1 MEKNQL
7 KHYVDK
13 WNETEN
19 LGKWESFY
27 EIMTENGFVMDCY
40 ESFRELF
47 PDVQGTKS
55 TKEKSVVVEK
65 LKTADKQ
72 IVGNFIFS
80 HWRYLTH
87 WCEWG
92 FDVEKERKFFKELFE
107 VLLCKNS

>member
-19 LGKWESFY
+19 LEAWESFY
-27 EIMTENGFVMDCY
+27 ESMTENGFVMDSY
-40 ESFRELF
+40 ESFRTAF
-47 PDVQGTKS
+47 PDVQGVKS
-55 TKEKSVVVEK
+55 TKEKSIVVEK
-65 LKTADKQ
+65 LKTAERQ

-107 VLLCKNS
+107 VLLCKS